1 MPHDTLLE
9 FPDPLVHAERPD
21 RPYYETG
28 ALLDAED
35 FSDEQTYHRARLA
48 RALAWLHGAGTI
60 AGLRVL
66 PPAAIGTAPR
76 IDHEL
81 VVQPGLAL
89 DRYGRLLEV
98 PRPWCLR
105 LNRWYDDLA
114 AAELGRD
121 QLSAAFRAG
130 AFGGSVVVDV
140 FIAFENCPRGKTP
153 SFADGAVDATDATV
167 PNRLRDGF
175 RFLLAVRDDVPADPT
190 DPTSLPVNRFSPLAP
205 GADANAI
212 RDALLDAWN
221 DRLARPGVALA
232 RTQGQPVTVDPA
244 AVFLA
249 RMFIPAAAPVGDAA
263 PVPDFAAMDAGRI
276 DNRSRVFVLP
286 GDLTARLGGL

>member
-1 MPHDTLLE
+1 MPNDAAS
-9 FPDPLVHAERPD
+9 FPDPLVQAERPD

-28 ALLDAED
+28 VLLDAED

-48 RALAWLHGAGTI
+48 RSLAWLHGSGTI
-60 AGLRVL
+60 AGLRVM
-66 PPAAIGTAPR
+66 PPVAIGTPPR
-76 IDHEL
+76 IDREL

-89 DRYGRLLEV
+89 DRYGRLIEV
-98 PRPWCLR
+98 PRPWCIR
-105 LNRWYDDLA
+105 LNRWYEDLA
-114 AAELGRD
+114 GEELGRD
-121 QLSAAFRAG
+121 QLAAAFRAG

-167 PNRLRDGF
+167 PQRLRDGF
-175 RFLLAVRDDVPADPT
+175 RLLLAVRDDVPADPS
-190 DPTSLPVNRFSPLAP
+190 DPRSLPVNRFSALAA
-205 GADANAI
+205 GADANAV

-221 DRLARPGVALA
+221 ERLARPGVALD

-263 PVPDFAAMDAGRI
+263 PVPDFTTMDPTRI
-276 DNRSRVFVLP
+276 DNRSRVFVVP
-286 GDLTARLGGL
+286 GDLAARLAGL